1 LQQPLQNQAPKT
13 NTSTLYRTRNKF
25 ILCFPP
31 ADGSTVSVQSSA
43 ALSKKKLSVG
53 SHQLFHRNNCRGGG
67 CPQHN
72 TPPVPVPPLTFFLLI
87 IILLLSVLYRK
98 ANSGVSIPLFAVLL
112 AATSQLL
119 PKTAPKNTENTSTT
133 CGSSPCSSSRR
144 GERDGKVE
152 SVCSQLRDYKFQACP
167 LGSEFLAG

>member
-53 SHQLFHRNNCRGGG
+53 SHQLFHRNNCRGAVHSTTHR
-67 CPQHN
+67 PYQSL
-72 TPPVPVPPLTFFLLI
+72 PSPFFLLI

>member
-53 SHQLFHRNNCRGGG
+53 SHQLFHRNNCRGLSTA
-67 CPQHN
+67 QH
-72 TPPVPVPPLTFFLLI
+72 TARTSPSPHLFLLI
-87 IILLLSVLYRK
+87 IIILLSVLYRK